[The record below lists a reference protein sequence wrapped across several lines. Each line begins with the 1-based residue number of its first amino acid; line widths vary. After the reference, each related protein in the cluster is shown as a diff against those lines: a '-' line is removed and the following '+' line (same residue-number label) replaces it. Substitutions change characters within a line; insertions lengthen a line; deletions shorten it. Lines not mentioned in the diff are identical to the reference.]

1 MLQAV
6 SEIGQAK
13 ALTPFNAPRDPV
25 AARDLFVRMRFAETG
40 GRPVCPKCN
49 CDAVYTFKVRDIY
62 KCKACDRQFSPTS
75 GTHWG
80 YRKLPY
86 DKIIFM
92 LARFCEEADG
102 LSAVSLADSLG
113 IEYKTAFVWLHKFR
127 DAISTFAQSQ
137 ELTGEVEIDGGEF
150 GGFIRPKNVK
160 KERHD
165 HRKFPYRASDRTMI
179 AVVAKS
185 REGPIQTW
193 VAKHESH
200 PRPQIDK
207 ALAHDAVLFT
217 DKAASWN
224 QFRGKRKLLQV
235 NHSVSYATPEACTN
249 GAESLIRTIRAV
261 EDTHR
266 HIVQNYF
273 DLYAADAGWR
283 VEFGRTKGKKKERVG
298 SLMAAMSKPGRSGL
312 VGYYQGRKRLC
323 RYVGEDG
330 EIGGWR
336 PPTREQRDS
345 ARRAKG
351 KEVRSGPL
359 RPRRQMRNWSEGF
372 TFIDAAAFTET
383 PTSVPDGPGVYIV
396 LLKNAKQM
404 LDQAG
409 FIESATRPL
418 WTHGGYQHIYT
429 GESYG
434 LRTRLTEHLTGSSE
448 GASLRQTLLGLHRKG
463 VWGAANVIVADD
475 RDLTEDG
482 LTAWLKEEVMIG
494 YKPSAHIRDYEAD
507 ILNWTASP
515 LNIARRPAN
524 PFVDSIKE
532 LRERLR
538 REVIAHWKPLQSR
551 SLKQVR
557 R

>member
-1 MLQAV
+1 M
-6 SEIGQAK
+6 SEIGQAN

-25 AARDLFVRMRFAETG
+25 AARELFVRMRFAETG
-40 GRPVCPKCN
+40 GRPVCPKCS
-49 CDAVYTFKVRDIY
+49 CDAIYTYKARDIF

-75 GTHWG
+75 GTPWA
-80 YRKLPY
+80 YRKLSY

-102 LSAVSLADSLG
+102 LSATSLADSLR

-127 DAISTFAQSQ
+127 DAISKYAQSH

-160 KERHD
+160 KERQD

-200 PRPQIDK
+200 PRLQIDK

-249 GAESLIRTIRAV
+249 GAESLIRTIRSV

-283 VEFGRTKGKKKERVG
+283 VEFARTKGKKKERVG
-298 SLMAAMSKPGRSGL
+298 NLMAAMSQAGQSGM
-312 VGYYQGRKRLC
+312 VGYFQGRKRLC
-323 RYVGEDG
+323 RYVDNVGEV
-330 EIGGWR
+330 GGWR
-336 PPTREQRDS
+336 PPTREERDN

-351 KEVRSGPL
+351 KEVQSGPL
-359 RPRRQMRNWSEGF
+359 RPRRGKKNWQEGF
-372 TFIDAAAFTET
+372 DFIDAATFTAM
-383 PTSVPDGPGVYIV
+383 PTLVPDRPGVYVV
-396 LLKNAKQM
+396 LLKNAKPI

-409 FIESATRPL
+409 FIESTARPL
-418 WTHGGYQHIYT
+418 WTHGDYQHVYT

-448 GASLRQTLLGLHRKG
+448 GASLRQTLLALHREG
-463 VWGAANVIVADD
+463 AWGATNVTVSDD
-475 RDLTEDG
+475 RELAEEG
-482 LTAWLKEEVMIG
+482 LTAWLKEEAVIG
-494 YKPSAHIRDYEAD
+494 YKPSAHVRDYEAD
-507 ILNWTASP
+507 ILDWTASP
-515 LNIARRPAN
+515 LNIARRAAN
-524 PFVDSIKE
+524 PFADTIKE